1 MKFLYPNQKS
11 SCLPFQLNTHKTG
24 VLIFSVKILLIL
36 AYFEIQIVII
46 FVVNIVTRR
55 VRRIMKSPDPLEEQR
70 RKELQ
75 QGELGTGGVFG

>member
-1 MKFLYPNQKS
+1 MKFLFPKLKS
-11 SCLPFQLNTHKTG
+11 SCLLFRLSMLKTG
-24 VLIFSVKILLIL
+24 ILITELFGYSFLHSNTSI
-36 AYFEIQIVII
+36 YECFCS
-46 FVVNIVTRR
+46 NRR